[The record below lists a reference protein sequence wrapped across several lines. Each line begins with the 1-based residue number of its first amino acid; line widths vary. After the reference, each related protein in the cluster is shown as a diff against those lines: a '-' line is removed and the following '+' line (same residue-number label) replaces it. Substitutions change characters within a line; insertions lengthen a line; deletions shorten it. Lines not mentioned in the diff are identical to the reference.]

1 MGEEEQEGAERMAEG
16 RHGGNGSAGSTP
28 PAYMMRRCAG
38 CCNWARGQCRVFTG
52 APIPGSDGRPC
63 RAEGWDWT
71 QAGEGRLVPVR
82 HEALQAALETRGI
95 SKYRLSLLAQ
105 MDTTTLYT
113 VMSGEQQR
121 MSAATLG
128 RVAEVLR
135 VPLEAI
141 GRVEKGEDG

>member
-1 MGEEEQEGAERMAEG
+1 M
-16 RHGGNGSAGSTP
+16 
-28 PAYMMRRCAG
+28 
-38 CCNWARGQCRVFTG
+38 FTG

-113 VMSGEQQR
+113 VMRGEQAR
-121 MSAATLG
+121 MTLSVLE
-128 RVAEVLR
+128 RVAQVLE
-135 VPLEAI
+135 VPL
-141 GRVEKGEDG
+141 GEIAVVDGS